1 MGKSNNENCKRYRH
15 KKKFNQML
23 LSVPFALRRVLRL
36 RSKWTEKEREEKEKI
51 IEEMSQAKYNLACNV
66 PDFRLADEV
75 LATIEGQ
82 SDFNG
87 LFYALV
93 FRGLQLQLL
102 PPYAKIF
109 CKRLETA
116 EDCSA
121 IFKRLLEISA
131 VLFFVPLQKDIAKIE
146 KMIKGVFEKC

>member
-1 MGKSNNENCKRYRH
+1 MGKSNNESCKRYRH

-51 IEEMSQAKYNLACNV
+51 IEEMTQAKYNLACRV

-75 LATIEGQ
+75 LATIDGQ
-82 SDFNG
+82 SDFDG

-102 PPYAKIF
+102 PPWAKIF
-109 CKRLETA
+109 CKRFENA
-116 EDCSA
+116 ED
-121 IFKRLLEISA
+121 FKKTFLHLCEISSLGNWLD
-131 VLFFVPLQKDIAKIE
+131 VRKQLKQILLRCEKGLF
-146 KMIKGVFEKC
+146 

>member
-1 MGKSNNENCKRYRH
+1 MGRSNNENCKRYRH

-36 RSKWTEKEREEKEKI
+36 RSKWTEDEREEKEKI
-51 IEEMSQAKYNLACNV
+51 ILEMTQARYNLACSV
-66 PDFRLADEV
+66 PDFPLADEV

-82 SDFNG
+82 RDFDG

-93 FRGLQLQLL
+93 FRGLQLKLL
-102 PPYAKIF
+102 PPWAKIF

-121 IFKRLLEISA
+121 IFKRLAQISA
-131 VLFFVPLQKDIAKIE
+131 VSFFVPLIKDLEKIQN
-146 KMIKGVFEKC
+146 MIKGALKL

>member
-1 MGKSNNENCKRYRH
+1 MGRSNNENCKRYRH
-15 KKKFNQML
+15 KKKFNEML

-36 RSKWTEKEREEKEKI
+36 RPKWTEKEREEKEKI
-51 IEEMSQAKYNLACNV
+51 IEEMTQARYNLACRV

-75 LATIEGQ
+75 LATVDGQ
-82 SDFNG
+82 ADFDG

-109 CKRLETA
+109 CKRLETPD
-116 EDCSA
+116 ECKA
-121 IFKRLLEISA
+121 IFKRLMEISA
-131 VLFFVPLQKDIAKIE
+131 VSFFVPLQKDFAKIE
-146 KMIKGVFEKC
+146 NMIKGAFKL

>member
-51 IEEMSQAKYNLACNV
+51 IEEISHARYNLACNV
-66 PDFRLADEV
+66 PDFKLADEV
-75 LATIEGQ
+75 LSTIEGQ
-82 SDFNG
+82 SDFDG

-102 PPYAKIF
+102 PPWAKIF

-116 EDCSA
+116 DDCSA
-121 IFKRLLEISA
+121 IFKRLLQLSA
-131 VLFFVPLQKDIAKIE
+131 VAFFVPLRKDFEKIE
-146 KMIKGVFEKC
+146 KMIKGAFKL